1 MQYQKFDFRGLKCP
15 LPVLKARRALK
26 PMEIGQS
33 IIVTAD
39 DPAAPIDFTHF
50 CQIEGHRIEQHSQQN
65 GVFTFVICKLS
76 S

>member
-1 MQYQKFDFRGLKCP
+1 MQHQKFDFRGLKCP

-39 DPAAPIDFTHF
+39 DPAAPIDFAHF
-50 CQIEGHRIEQHSQQN
+50 CQTEGHSIEQHSQQN
-65 GVFTFVICKLS
+65 GIFTFVICKLS